1 MDTKKSNMIYTLF
14 LCITI
19 PLFLFLLGYPVLR
32 AKAYKSHTDN
42 YNVTLELGAYKIKIS
57 DAAYLEDKGEL
68 DYMLSVIKEK
78 NEEVLPE
85 IDSTYLYFNN
95 GDYENKTD
103 DMIGKE
109 LSEMSELI
117 SIPDTRNDFD
127 YIGVLVKYKEND
139 KYTGDKVDEFGDIVD
154 GDTIEGKTYSQLIL
168 IDKADIT
175 FLNSADYSPKGKE
188 KSVAVSTDTSSQKD
202 NSSSMSERKSTARN
216 GSSALKADSSRAYSQ
231 SETSSSS
238 SHTDI
243 SSSSHSDSSSTLTP
257 VGNGGSH
264 SGGGYSGGGYSGG
277 GNEYPGERDEDEMRE
292 PETTTTH
299 IETAP
304 PVTTTTPETT
314 TTTVPTTTQ
323 APETQPP
330 RITIHVDGIRL
341 ETDFPANNVILSV
354 GNSHEIRAVISPD
367 NADDKSVKWES
378 NREDIAVVDGNG
390 KITAVGNGKAIIT
403 ATTNDGGLK
412 ASCMVTV
419 S

>member
-1 MDTKKSNMIYTLF
+1 
-14 LCITI
+14 
-19 PLFLFLLGYPVLR
+19 
-32 AKAYKSHTDN
+32 
-42 YNVTLELGAYKIKIS
+42 
-57 DAAYLEDKGEL
+57 
-68 DYMLSVIKEK
+68 
-78 NEEVLPE
+78 
-85 IDSTYLYFNN
+85 
-95 GDYENKTD
+95 
-103 DMIGKE
+103 
-109 LSEMSELI
+109 
-117 SIPDTRNDFD
+117 
-127 YIGVLVKYKEND
+127 
-139 KYTGDKVDEFGDIVD
+139 
-154 GDTIEGKTYSQLIL
+154 
-168 IDKADIT
+168 
-175 FLNSADYSPKGKE
+175 
-188 KSVAVSTDTSSQKD
+188 
-202 NSSSMSERKSTARN
+202 MSERKSTARN

-231 SETSSSS
+231 SETSSS

-277 GNEYPGERDEDEMRE
+277 GNEYPDERDEDEMRE

-314 TTTVPTTTQ
+314 TTTVPTNTQ

-330 RITIHVDGIRL
+330 RITILVDGIRL

-390 KITAVGNGKAIIT
+390 KITAVGKGKAIIT